1 MHYSCEFRFYR
12 TFARYI
18 SRQTHT
24 GPKFLH
30 IQISNSIHTYLE
42 EKERYRMIYHLYINS
57 KLEFPPRIPMFEHEK
72 ILNLKFG
79 SQLDTKRDHWL
90 FLGTKDWKTCAK
102 CWIIYSR
109 LNLSILS
116 CLHYI
121 HSNRLISDCSHYI

>member
-1 MHYSCEFRFYR
+1 MKNYDYIVVSFESFDFR

-42 EKERYRMIYHLYINS
+42 EKERYRMIYHLYVNS

-72 ILNLKFG
+72 KFKSEIWQSIG
-79 SQLDTKRDHWL
+79 HEMRPL
-90 FLGTKDWKTCAK
+90 
-102 CWIIYSR
+102 IIFG
-109 LNLSILS
+109 
-116 CLHYI
+116 H
-121 HSNRLISDCSHYI
+121 